1 MTGRRGFLRR
11 LALLGVAGAAGCL
24 GDEGGDRESGSDG
37 DTTPTT
43 VGPGETGS
51 GFTGP
56 DESDEERSL
65 PSALR
70 VVSAVGTNVAQR
82 RIGTVEVTV
91 AKADWVEEVDLTGV
105 TATWTVPGESYELAA
120 ATTDADADG
129 YFGIEPA
136 RSTSADATLQTT
148 HERHRLV
155 FDLGDDD
162 EEIDDWHRRLETDS
176 THFGEVVRVDD
187 VIGLRLTTAG
197 GSTTDARLLAPT
209 EVNRIEG
216 TVELGVD

>member
-1 MTGRRGFLRR
+1 MTGRRGFLRG

-24 GDEGGDRESGSDG
+24 GDEGSGGG

-43 VGPGETGS
+43 VGPGT
-51 GFTGP
+51 F
-56 DESDEERSL
+56 ESDSAGPGGSENEGSL

-91 AKADWVEEVDLTGV
+91 AKADWVEEVDLTAV

-120 ATTDADADG
+120 ASTDREADG

-162 EEIDDWHRRLETDS
+162 EEVDDWHRRLETDS

-216 TVELGVD
+216 TVELTVD

>member
-1 MTGRRGFLRR
+1 MTGRRGFLRGM
-11 LALLGVAGAAGCL
+11 ALLGAAGAAGCL
-24 GDEGGDRESGSDG
+24 GDGGDG
-37 DTTPTT
+37 DDEGDRGTTPTT
-43 VGPGETGS
+43 VGPGTVEPGS
-51 GFTGP
+51 AGP
-56 DESDEERSL
+56 GKSEDEGSL

-105 TATWTVPGESYELAA
+105 TVSWKTANDSYELAA
-120 ATTDADADG
+120 RSTDRSADG

-136 RSTSADATLQTT
+136 RATSADATLGTN

-162 EEIDDWHRRLETDS
+162 EEIDDRHRRLAEDS
-176 THFGEVVRVDD
+176 THFGRVLRTDD
-187 VIGLRLTTAG
+187 VVSLRLTTAG
-197 GSTTDARLLAPT
+197 GSTTTARLLAPT
-209 EVNRIEG
+209 DVLDIEG
-216 TVELGVD
+216 TVELTVR